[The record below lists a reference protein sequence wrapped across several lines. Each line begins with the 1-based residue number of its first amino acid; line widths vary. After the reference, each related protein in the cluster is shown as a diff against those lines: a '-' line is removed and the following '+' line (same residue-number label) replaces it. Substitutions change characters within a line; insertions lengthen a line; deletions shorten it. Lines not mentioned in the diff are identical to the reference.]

1 MKHSWPPGLP
11 PTLATGRLPFPPH
24 TTKNLWQDPKVPE
37 RWPCLEARS
46 LADDDPFRVRAAGR
60 CVSSSHLLSDTSGYA
75 STACRFCSGSTVTF
89 PFSWWPDLC
98 GQVGAHRGQLG
109 ALRTGM
115 APRKADSSR
124 RSLWLAA
131 LQAVSIRRGRPL
143 WGPRSVAQAQED
155 AQAKASGA
163 GPAMSSSHHRR
174 APCVPTPTAKGKAT
188 PRPTRLLLFPLTGE
202 AQASTQEVIVSS
214 GSTCGCC
221 RHRPPPA
228 APPTSSSFLPPLHPG

>member
-89 PFSWWPDLC
+89 PFSWWPDL
-98 GQVGAHRGQLG
+98 VGWRSCLHTQPFSFWPLPPSCTSGCSASPAVSG
-109 ALRTGM
+109 ATLCRE
-115 APRKADSSR
+115 DSAIWARPS
-124 RSLWLAA
+124 RSL
-131 LQAVSIRRGRPL
+131 
-143 WGPRSVAQAQED
+143 
-155 AQAKASGA
+155 
-163 GPAMSSSHHRR
+163 
-174 APCVPTPTAKGKAT
+174 
-188 PRPTRLLLFPLTGE
+188 
-202 AQASTQEVIVSS
+202 
-214 GSTCGCC
+214 
-221 RHRPPPA
+221 
-228 APPTSSSFLPPLHPG
+228 TSSYFLSR